1 MANSSKDPTRSH
13 HPTHFH
19 LQLLQSQAQSHG
31 ASKIHNQSSSSQ
43 PSPGNLLFPSFLGMR
58 PQSSDHINARN
69 EDSHY
74 NLAKLA
80 LKQTREVENGEVRTT
95 GRGDIPAHSKVI
107 NHSSFELDSHMAG
120 KPNSKVKAQKHTKSK
135 PQSSNSESPNGPN
148 AAGTCRFDSSLGLL
162 TKKFVNLIQE
172 AKDGT
177 LDLNRTAEVLEV
189 QKRRIYDIT
198 NVLEGI
204 GLIEKT
210 SKNHI
215 RWKGSDDMGT
225 KDLGVQLTKLKA
237 EVESFHAEE
246 SSLDETIRRRQE
258 QIRNLEEDENDQ
270 KYLFLTEE
278 DIMSLPCFQNQTLI
292 AIKAPLASCIEVPD
306 PDEDIGFPQ
315 RQYKMTIRS
324 STGPIDLYLLSK
336 YGGQDEDMNV
346 EQTRSVDPSRNCAP
360 YRLENYRLPPEDI
373 GRQKNSPDTLNLL
386 HSEASG
392 MQKIIPTDCNIDDDY
407 WFRSDPEIN
416 LTDLWDT

>member
-43 PSPGNLLFPSFLGMR
+43 PSPGNLLLPCFLGMR
-58 PQSSDHINARN
+58 PQSSDHNNARN

-80 LKQTREVENGEVRTT
+80 LKQTREVEN
-95 GRGDIPAHSKVI
+95 
-107 NHSSFELDSHMAG
+107 G

-198 NVLEGI
+198 NVLEGV

-210 SKNHI
+210 SKNYI

-278 DIMSLPCFQNQTLI
+278 DVMSLPCFQNQTLI

-373 GRQKNSPDTLNLL
+373 GSQKTSPDTLNLL

-392 MQKIIPTDCNIDDDY
+392 MQKIIPTDCDIDDDY

-416 LTDLWDT
+416 LTDLWDI